1 MARQIHTVTRHK
13 APQGPG
19 KISRNLDEL
28 RNHLG
33 KVLVWPLLILALT
46 ILGWTMLLAKLET
59 DKKEIQQFALQQ
71 SATLAQAYADHLTRN
86 FEAIDQIALHVKFEW
101 ELSNGTLRLDDA
113 RARGLFPST
122 ELVLVTITDSE
133 GNALTSTA
141 PVSKPVNVSDR
152 EHFIVHKDSPTDELY
167 ISKVLIGRLSGR
179 PVIQFSRKLNGP
191 GGAFG
196 GVVVVSVEPA
206 FLTLSFDFNSLG
218 QNGLLAAVGNED
230 GTVRVSRVGNA
241 VSSHLYPPLN
251 TLPDMQSPQG
261 SLLAAAHWFED
272 GRSRFLSWQGLKTYP
287 FIAITGIDEQEMLSP
302 FRQERDTSI
311 ALGIV
316 ATIAGLIIAVLA
328 TVASA
333 RLVLA
338 RLHAKRLR
346 DAYRMATESGNDGF
360 FICEALQDDDGTI
373 VDFKVMDCNRRG
385 AELIRRDR
393 NSLIGQRLSKLYAGP
408 FFSEVLAIF
417 RNAMS
422 RGVCEG
428 EYLAPEGSLLNVKW
442 AYKKLV
448 RSGNSLAITLRDI
461 SDQKLH
467 LEELERRGN
476 EDALTSLH
484 NRHWLHAFLPQ
495 ALERASKHNKML
507 ALLFIDIDGFKAVN
521 DSMGHA
527 AGDELLRIAA
537 SRLQSVLRPQ
547 DKVVRL
553 GGDEFLI
560 VLEDVEQQADAS
572 HIAHRVLEVFGE
584 KFKLKMG
591 MHTVGVSVG
600 ISLFPRDGRDAKT
613 LLQNA
618 DIAMYSAKES
628 GKGQSRFYDPVFYDK
643 LRLRLETER
652 KLRDALDLDQFVMF
666 YQPRLDMRTGRV
678 CGLEALIRWNHP
690 EDGLMEPMRFI
701 AIAEESGLI
710 LNLGR
715 QAMEKVCAQIAQWS
729 CADHRCVPVSINVSP
744 RQFQEGNLKN
754 ILAACLARYNVAPG
768 LVEIEVTE
776 SSMMGEDAEISMEM
790 EALQTLGVKL
800 LVDDFGT
807 GYSSLSQ
814 LQRLD
819 MDGLKIDRAFTSE
832 LGRSDEGEVFFTAI
846 VTMAHALGMR
856 VVAEGVETRQQVDI
870 LKRLLCDEIQGFSVS
885 RPVPAAAIPALIEN
899 PALLAA

>member
-1 MARQIHTVTRHK
+1 M
-13 APQGPG
+13 
-19 KISRNLDEL
+19 
-28 RNHLG
+28 
-33 KVLVWPLLILALT
+33 LVWPLLILALT
-46 ILGWTMLLAKLET
+46 ILGWSMLLMKLDT
-59 DKKEIQQFALQQ
+59 DKQEIQQFSLQQ
-71 SATLAQAYADHLTRN
+71 SATLAQAYADHLARN
-86 FEAIDQIALHVKFEW
+86 FEAIDQIALHVKYEW
-101 ELSNGTLRLDDA
+101 ELSKGTLKLDTA
-113 RARGLFPST
+113 RARGLFPSS
-122 ELVLVTITDSE
+122 ELVLVTIVDRKGDTV
-133 GNALTSTA
+133 TSTA
-141 PVSKPVNVSDR
+141 PVDKPVNIADR
-152 EHFIVHKDSPTDELY
+152 EHFKVHIDNREDILF

-179 PVIQFSRKLNGP
+179 PVIQFSRKLTGP
-191 GGAFG
+191 DGSFD

-206 FLTLSFDFNSLG
+206 FLALSFDFSSLG
-218 QNGLLAAVGNED
+218 QNGLLAAVGED
-230 GTVRVSRVGNA
+230 GTVRVARVGKVVPA
-241 VSSHLYPPLN
+241 QQHPPLIR
-251 TLPDMQSPQG
+251 LPEMRSAHG
-261 SLLAAAHWFED
+261 SMLAAADWFED

-287 FIAITGIDEQEMLSP
+287 FMAIAGIDAQDMLIP
-302 FRQERDTSI
+302 YRKERETSI
-311 ALGIV
+311 ALGV
-316 ATIAGLIIAVLA
+316 LATLAALIIAILA

-338 RLHAKRLR
+338 RSNAKRLR

-360 FICEALQDDDGTI
+360 FICEALHDNEGTI
-373 VDFKVMDCNRRG
+373 VDFRVMDCNRRG
-385 AELIRRDR
+385 AELIRRHRD
-393 NSLIGQRLSKLYAGP
+393 SLIGLRLSRLYARP
-408 FFSEVLAIF
+408 FFTEVLAIF
-417 RNAMS
+417 RNAME
-422 RGVCEG
+422 RGISEG
-428 EYLAPEGSLLNVKW
+428 EYQVPEGSLLNVKW

-484 NRHWLHAFLPQ
+484 NRHWLHAFLPK
-495 ALERASKHNKML
+495 ALEKASENNKML

-572 HIAHRVLEVFGE
+572 HIARRVLEVFGE
-584 KFKLKMG
+584 KFKLKMA

-701 AIAEESGLI
+701 TIAEESGLI

-754 ILAACLARYNVAPG
+754 ILAACLARHNVAPG

-870 LKRLLCDEIQGFSVS
+870 LKRLLCDEIQGFYVS

-899 PALLAA
+899 PKLLAA